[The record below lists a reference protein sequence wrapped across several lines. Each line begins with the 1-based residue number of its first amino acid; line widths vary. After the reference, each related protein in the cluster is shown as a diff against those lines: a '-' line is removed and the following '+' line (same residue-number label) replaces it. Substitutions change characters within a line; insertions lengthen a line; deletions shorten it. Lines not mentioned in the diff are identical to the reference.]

1 MGRYLRPH
9 QLIVYAGAAI
19 GVLAGSVIWETDP
32 RLLGWIF
39 GLGLG
44 LLGGA
49 FVAAVTSG
57 TALAT
62 DGAKRTRRER
72 EWLLRGDD
80 ADEK

>member
-19 GVLAGSVIWETDP
+19 GVLVGGMIWQTDP
-32 RLLGWIF
+32 RFLGWVF

-57 TALAT
+57 TGLAT
-62 DGAKRTRRER
+62 GGPRRTRRER
-72 EWLLRGDD
+72 EWLLRGDE
-80 ADEK
+80 DEK